1 MMKNNY
7 VSRRTYINIFYI
19 NTNPLHYRY
28 FKGDDYLILKDST
41 NLEIKNSRVEETD
54 GKLLI
59 VEIDKDG
66 DPIETFTLEDL
77 FENFVGRENVKIK
90 IDAIDER

>member
-1 MMKNNY
+1 M
-7 VSRRTYINIFYI
+7 
-19 NTNPLHYRY
+19 
-28 FKGDDYLILKDST
+28 ILKDST
-41 NLEIKNSRVEETD
+41 NLEIKNSRVEEID
-54 GKLLI
+54 GKISI
-59 VEIDKDG
+59 VERDKDG

>member
-1 MMKNNY
+1 M
-7 VSRRTYINIFYI
+7 
-19 NTNPLHYRY
+19 
-28 FKGDDYLILKDST
+28 ILKDST

-59 VEIDKDG
+59 VEVDKDG
-66 DPIETFTLEDL
+66 DPVETFTLEDL

>member
-1 MMKNNY
+1 M
-7 VSRRTYINIFYI
+7 
-19 NTNPLHYRY
+19 
-28 FKGDDYLILKDST
+28 ILKDST
-41 NLEIKNSRVEETD
+41 NLEIKNSRVEEVD
-54 GKLLI
+54 GKISI

>member
-1 MMKNNY
+1 M
-7 VSRRTYINIFYI
+7 
-19 NTNPLHYRY
+19 
-28 FKGDDYLILKDST
+28 ILKDST
-41 NLEIKNSRVEETD
+41 NLEIKNSRVEEID
-54 GKLLI
+54 GKISI

>member
-1 MMKNNY
+1 M
-7 VSRRTYINIFYI
+7 
-19 NTNPLHYRY
+19 
-28 FKGDDYLILKDST
+28 ILKDST

-66 DPIETFTLEDL
+66 DPIETLTLEDL

>member
-1 MMKNNY
+1 M
-7 VSRRTYINIFYI
+7 
-19 NTNPLHYRY
+19 
-28 FKGDDYLILKDST
+28 ILKDST

-54 GKLLI
+54 GKISI

>member
-1 MMKNNY
+1 M
-7 VSRRTYINIFYI
+7 II
-19 NTNPLHYRY
+19 
-28 FKGDDYLILKDST
+28 LILKDST

-59 VEIDKDG
+59 VEVDKDG
-66 DPIETFTLEDL
+66 DPVETFTLEDL

>member
-1 MMKNNY
+1 M
-7 VSRRTYINIFYI
+7 
-19 NTNPLHYRY
+19 
-28 FKGDDYLILKDST
+28 ILKDST
-41 NLEIKNSRVEETD
+41 NLEIKNSRVEEID

>member
-1 MMKNNY
+1 M
-7 VSRRTYINIFYI
+7 
-19 NTNPLHYRY
+19 
-28 FKGDDYLILKDST
+28 ILKDST

-90 IDAIDER
+90 IDAIDERKIMKI

>member
-1 MMKNNY
+1 M
-7 VSRRTYINIFYI
+7 
-19 NTNPLHYRY
+19 
-28 FKGDDYLILKDST
+28 ILKDST

-90 IDAIDER
+90 IDAIDEG

>member
-1 MMKNNY
+1 M
-7 VSRRTYINIFYI
+7 
-19 NTNPLHYRY
+19 
-28 FKGDDYLILKDST
+28 ILKDST
-41 NLEIKNSRVEETD
+41 NLEMKNSRVEETD

>member
-1 MMKNNY
+1 M
-7 VSRRTYINIFYI
+7 
-19 NTNPLHYRY
+19 
-28 FKGDDYLILKDST
+28 
-41 NLEIKNSRVEETD
+41 EIKNSRVEETD

-59 VEIDKDG
+59 VEVDKDG
-66 DPIETFTLEDL
+66 DPVETFTLEDL

>member
-1 MMKNNY
+1 M
-7 VSRRTYINIFYI
+7 
-19 NTNPLHYRY
+19 
-28 FKGDDYLILKDST
+28 ILKDST
-41 NLEIKNSRVEETD
+41 NLEIKSSRVEETD

>member
-1 MMKNNY
+1 M
-7 VSRRTYINIFYI
+7 
-19 NTNPLHYRY
+19 
-28 FKGDDYLILKDST
+28 ILKDST
-41 NLEIKNSRVEETD
+41 NLEIKNARVEEID
-54 GKLLI
+54 GKISI

>member
-1 MMKNNY
+1 M
-7 VSRRTYINIFYI
+7 
-19 NTNPLHYRY
+19 
-28 FKGDDYLILKDST
+28 ILKDST

-66 DPIETFTLEDL
+66 DPVETFTLEDL

>member
-1 MMKNNY
+1 M
-7 VSRRTYINIFYI
+7 
-19 NTNPLHYRY
+19 
-28 FKGDDYLILKDST
+28 ILKDST

-54 GKLLI
+54 GKFLI

-66 DPIETFTLEDL
+66 DQIETFTLEDL

>member
-1 MMKNNY
+1 M
-7 VSRRTYINIFYI
+7 
-19 NTNPLHYRY
+19 
-28 FKGDDYLILKDST
+28 ILKDST

-90 IDAIDER
+90 IDAIDAR

>member
-1 MMKNNY
+1 M
-7 VSRRTYINIFYI
+7 
-19 NTNPLHYRY
+19 
-28 FKGDDYLILKDST
+28 ILKDST

-59 VEIDKDG
+59 VEVDKDG

>member
-1 MMKNNY
+1 M
-7 VSRRTYINIFYI
+7 
-19 NTNPLHYRY
+19 
-28 FKGDDYLILKDST
+28 ILKDST
-41 NLEIKNSRVEETD
+41 NLEIKNSRVEEVD

>member
-1 MMKNNY
+1 M
-7 VSRRTYINIFYI
+7 
-19 NTNPLHYRY
+19 
-28 FKGDDYLILKDST
+28 ILKDST

-54 GKLLI
+54 GKISI

-66 DPIETFTLEDL
+66 DPVETFTLEDL

>member
-1 MMKNNY
+1 M
-7 VSRRTYINIFYI
+7 
-19 NTNPLHYRY
+19 
-28 FKGDDYLILKDST
+28 ILKDST

-59 VEIDKDG
+59 VEVDKDG
-66 DPIETFTLEDL
+66 NPVETFTLEDL
-77 FENFVGRENVKIK
+77 FKNFVGRENVKIK

>member
-1 MMKNNY
+1 M
-7 VSRRTYINIFYI
+7 
-19 NTNPLHYRY
+19 
-28 FKGDDYLILKDST
+28 ILKDST
-41 NLEIKNSRVEETD
+41 NLEIKNSRVEEID
-54 GKLLI
+54 GKTSI

>member
-1 MMKNNY
+1 M
-7 VSRRTYINIFYI
+7 
-19 NTNPLHYRY
+19 
-28 FKGDDYLILKDST
+28 ILKDST

-90 IDAIDER
+90 IDANDER

>member
-1 MMKNNY
+1 M
-7 VSRRTYINIFYI
+7 
-19 NTNPLHYRY
+19 
-28 FKGDDYLILKDST
+28 
-41 NLEIKNSRVEETD
+41 EIKNSRVEETD

>member
-1 MMKNNY
+1 M
-7 VSRRTYINIFYI
+7 
-19 NTNPLHYRY
+19 
-28 FKGDDYLILKDST
+28 ILKDST
-41 NLEIKNSRVEETD
+41 NLEIKNSRGEETN
-54 GKLLI
+54 GKISI
-59 VEIDKDG
+59 VEIDKDS

>member
-1 MMKNNY
+1 M
-7 VSRRTYINIFYI
+7 
-19 NTNPLHYRY
+19 
-28 FKGDDYLILKDST
+28 ILKDST
-41 NLEIKNSRVEETD
+41 NLEIKSSRVEEID
-54 GKLLI
+54 GKISI

>member
-1 MMKNNY
+1 M
-7 VSRRTYINIFYI
+7 
-19 NTNPLHYRY
+19 
-28 FKGDDYLILKDST
+28 ILKDST
-41 NLEIKNSRVEETD
+41 NLEIKNSRVVEEID
-54 GKLLI
+54 GKISI

>member
-1 MMKNNY
+1 M
-7 VSRRTYINIFYI
+7 
-19 NTNPLHYRY
+19 
-28 FKGDDYLILKDST
+28 ILKDST

-59 VEIDKDG
+59 VEINKDG

>member
-1 MMKNNY
+1 M
-7 VSRRTYINIFYI
+7 
-19 NTNPLHYRY
+19 
-28 FKGDDYLILKDST
+28 ILKDST

-59 VEIDKDG
+59 VEIDTDG

>member
-1 MMKNNY
+1 M
-7 VSRRTYINIFYI
+7 
-19 NTNPLHYRY
+19 
-28 FKGDDYLILKDST
+28 ILKDST
-41 NLEIKNSRVEETD
+41 NLEIKNSRVVEEVD
-54 GKLLI
+54 GKISI

>member
-1 MMKNNY
+1 M
-7 VSRRTYINIFYI
+7 
-19 NTNPLHYRY
+19 
-28 FKGDDYLILKDST
+28 ILKDST
-41 NLEIKNSRVEETD
+41 NLEIKNSTVEETD

>member
-1 MMKNNY
+1 M
-7 VSRRTYINIFYI
+7 
-19 NTNPLHYRY
+19 
-28 FKGDDYLILKDST
+28 ILKDST

-90 IDAIDER
+90 IDAMDER

>member
-1 MMKNNY
+1 M
-7 VSRRTYINIFYI
+7 
-19 NTNPLHYRY
+19 
-28 FKGDDYLILKDST
+28 ILKDST

-54 GKLLI
+54 GKFLI

>member
-1 MMKNNY
+1 M
-7 VSRRTYINIFYI
+7 
-19 NTNPLHYRY
+19 
-28 FKGDDYLILKDST
+28 ILKDST

-59 VEIDKDG
+59 VEVDKDG
-66 DPIETFTLEDL
+66 DPVETFTLEDL

-90 IDAIDER
+90 IV

>member
-1 MMKNNY
+1 M
-7 VSRRTYINIFYI
+7 
-19 NTNPLHYRY
+19 
-28 FKGDDYLILKDST
+28 ILKDST

-59 VEIDKDG
+59 VEVDKDG

-77 FENFVGRENVKIK
+77 FENFAGRENVKIK

>member
-1 MMKNNY
+1 M
-7 VSRRTYINIFYI
+7 
-19 NTNPLHYRY
+19 
-28 FKGDDYLILKDST
+28 ILKDST

-54 GKLLI
+54 GKILI

>member
-1 MMKNNY
+1 M
-7 VSRRTYINIFYI
+7 
-19 NTNPLHYRY
+19 
-28 FKGDDYLILKDST
+28 ILKDST

-66 DPIETFTLEDL
+66 DLIETFTLEDL
-77 FENFVGRENVKIK
+77 FENFVRRENVKIK

>member
-1 MMKNNY
+1 M
-7 VSRRTYINIFYI
+7 
-19 NTNPLHYRY
+19 
-28 FKGDDYLILKDST
+28 ILKDST

-66 DPIETFTLEDL
+66 DLIETFTLEDL

>member
-1 MMKNNY
+1 M
-7 VSRRTYINIFYI
+7 
-19 NTNPLHYRY
+19 
-28 FKGDDYLILKDST
+28 ILKDST

-59 VEIDKDG
+59 IEIDKDG

>member
-1 MMKNNY
+1 M
-7 VSRRTYINIFYI
+7 
-19 NTNPLHYRY
+19 
-28 FKGDDYLILKDST
+28 ILKDST
-41 NLEIKNSRVEETD
+41 NLEIKNSRVEEVD
-54 GKLLI
+54 GKILI